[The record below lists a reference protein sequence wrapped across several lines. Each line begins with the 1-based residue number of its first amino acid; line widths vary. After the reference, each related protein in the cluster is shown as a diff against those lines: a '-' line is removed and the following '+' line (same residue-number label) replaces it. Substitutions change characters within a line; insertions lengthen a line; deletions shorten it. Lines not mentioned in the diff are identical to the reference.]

1 MNFGGQNN
9 FHIFARCCKKFRG
22 AAAAPEK
29 KNKSPLEASFP
40 ERRHHEL
47 QPGTF
52 RDFLTKRKK
61 MGLTAAAVGGLLGF
75 SAQCMSNAI
84 QKIPLSRRKSENFGE
99 KDGLFPFFKSE
110 ILIWLDYFLFSLFL
124 AVVWRS
130 LEPWM
135 HVMCTVGGA
144 WAVNR
149 WFKFEADLL
158 NDVNEIRAYRGLPPM
173 VGSHH
178 WIPFVPPT
186 FKDQEDKSS

>member
-1 MNFGGQNN
+1 MGGKSPNWILGGKI
-9 FHIFARCCKKFRG
+9 IFTFLLG
-22 AAAAPEK
+22 AAKNFAALLQLLRK

-47 QPGTF
+47 HPGTF

-110 ILIWLDYFLFSLFL
+110 ILILVGLFSLFSLLGCGVEEFRTMDACDVYSRWSLGCKQMVQVWSGL
-124 AVVWRS
+124 A
-130 LEPWM
+130 
-135 HVMCTVGGA
+135 
-144 WAVNR
+144 
-149 WFKFEADLL
+149 
-158 NDVNEIRAYRGLPPM
+158 
-173 VGSHH
+173 
-178 WIPFVPPT
+178 
-186 FKDQEDKSS
+186 